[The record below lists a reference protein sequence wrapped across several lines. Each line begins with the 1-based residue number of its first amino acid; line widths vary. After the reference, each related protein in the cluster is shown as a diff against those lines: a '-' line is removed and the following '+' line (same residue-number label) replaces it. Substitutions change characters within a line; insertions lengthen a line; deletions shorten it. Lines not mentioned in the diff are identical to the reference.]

1 MSPVRV
7 LMIDDSEDDAELF
20 GTVFAQAH
28 AGFEFSYALDPEDG
42 IAQLTAQGS
51 DVRLVLLDVKMV
63 GWDGKEVL
71 ARIRKTASI
80 RHLPVI
86 VLSSSD
92 EPSDVRESY
101 RMGANAYVQKPS
113 DLDGCRRFA
122 ANLSAFWLGTAS
134 LP

>member
-1 MSPVRV
+1 MSPMRV

-20 GTVFAQAH
+20 GTVFVQAKN
-28 AGFEFSYALDPEDG
+28 GFEFSYALDPEDG
-42 IAQLTAQGS
+42 IARLTAPGS
-51 DVRLVLLDVKMV
+51 DFRIVLLDVKMV

-71 ARIRKTASI
+71 AQIRRTPAI
-80 RHLPVI
+80 RHVPVI

-113 DLDGCRRFA
+113 DLDGCRKFV
-122 ANLSAFWLGTAS
+122 ANLAAFWLGTAS